1 MRGIKNLP
9 GLLAGALMLSGTLI
23 GVQPGAGFQP
33 PFAAGQESS
42 PAKRAKTQKPK
53 KWKGKLVDATC
64 VVKALNTVSL
74 HDLSVEGQGASHF
87 ADGPSQP
94 DPFSGGGAQQA
105 QPPVVTCPGLGCFSP
120 DAKSGPYSLGG
131 SLGKTTG
138 PGNENPG
145 TGSDV
150 RARMRRAVLVEEAV
164 KKCPPSQSTSEFGL
178 ALSSGRLIEFDPDG
192 NSKASQA
199 VKVAELG
206 PGKPAKA
213 TIEGMVES
221 SGSVQVTSVQIIG
234 KHRK

>member
-1 MRGIKNLP
+1 MKGIENLP
-9 GLLAGALMLSGTLI
+9 GLFAGALVLSGTLI
-23 GVQPGAGFQP
+23 WLQPSAGFQP

-42 PAKRAKTQKPK
+42 PAKRAKTRKPK

-74 HDLSVEGQGASHF
+74 HELSGAGQGAPHF
-87 ADGPSQP
+87 ANGPSQP
-94 DPFSGGGAQQA
+94 GPFPGGGAQQA

-120 DAKSGPYSLGG
+120 DAKSGPYSIGG

-150 RARMRRAVLVEEAV
+150 RARMRRAALVDDAV

-199 VKVAELG
+199 VKLAELG
-206 PGKPAKA
+206 PDKPAKA

-221 SGSVQVTSVQIIG
+221 SGSVHVTSVQIKG
-234 KHRK
+234 ERRK